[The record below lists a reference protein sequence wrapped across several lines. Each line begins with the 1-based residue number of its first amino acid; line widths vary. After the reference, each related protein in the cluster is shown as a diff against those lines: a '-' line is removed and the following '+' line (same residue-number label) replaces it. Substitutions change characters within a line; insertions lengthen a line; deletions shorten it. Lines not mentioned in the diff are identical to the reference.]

1 MKYPVIGLVF
11 FAFTCATHAACFD
24 CKKAQSKMEKAIC
37 DNAKISKLDEELA
50 EKYQAAKGKL
60 SADAQKVF
68 VAGQRSWVKFLSTAC
83 FTDVQA
89 KPASKEDAVKCLETE
104 YKARVAGLKSTGSL
118 VGGFKTYA
126 YFEGDFKAYPKDEEV
141 AFNRVSLV
149 LIDDNSD
156 NANAINS
163 AIKTVAGKTGI
174 DKESTGAFTS
184 DVSNS
189 LTNLSA
195 DLILLTQSESVT
207 GGAHPSEYTGYK
219 YFSKELKRFVKVSD
233 VFSTPKWKA
242 VAQQI
247 AKKHFEK
254 EKTMDDVISL
264 EIAAEENDMFGFML
278 VEKGFSVDGFTSYA
292 ARASD
297 GVTMKWDAFSK
308 FLTHKG
314 KDLSL
319 VQAPK

>member
-1 MKYPVIGLVF
+1 MKYPVLGLVL
-11 FAFTCATHAACFD
+11 FAFSCATHAASFD

-37 DNAKISKLDEELA
+37 ENPKISKLDEELA
-50 EKYQAAKGKL
+50 ENYQVAKGKL

-68 VAGQRSWVKFLSTAC
+68 VNGQRSWVKFLSASC
-83 FTDVQA
+83 FTDFQA
-89 KPASKEDAVKCLETE
+89 KPASKEDAAKCLETE
-104 YKARVAGLKSTGSL
+104 YKARVAGLKSTGSV

-149 LIDDNSD
+149 LIDENSD
-156 NANAINS
+156 NANTINS
-163 AIKTVAGKTGI
+163 AIKTAAGKTGI

-219 YFSKELKRFVKVSD
+219 YFSKELKRFIKVSD
-233 VFSTPKWKA
+233 VFSNPKWKA
-242 VAQQI
+242 VAQQM

-254 EKTMDDVISL
+254 EKTMDDVINL
-264 EIAAEENDMFGFML
+264 EITAEENDAFSFML
-278 VEKGFSVDGFTSYA
+278 TEKSFFVDGFTSYA
-292 ARASD
+292 ARAND

-308 FLTHKG
+308 FLTPKG
-314 KDLSL
+314 KELSL

>member
-1 MKYPVIGLVF
+1 MKYPVLGLVL
-11 FAFTCATHAACFD
+11 FAFSCATHAASFD

-37 DNAKISKLDEELA
+37 DNPKISKLDEELA
-50 EKYQAAKGKL
+50 ENYPAAQGKL

-68 VAGQRSWVKFLSTAC
+68 VAGQRSWVKFLSASC
-83 FTDVQA
+83 FTDFQA
-89 KPASKEDAVKCLETE
+89 KPASKEDAAKCLETE
-104 YKARVAGLKSTGSL
+104 YKARVAGLKSTGSV

-149 LIDDNSD
+149 LIDENSD
-156 NANAINS
+156 NANTINS
-163 AIKTVAGKTGI
+163 AIKTAAGKTGI

-219 YFSKELKRFVKVSD
+219 YFSKELKRFIKVSD
-233 VFSTPKWKA
+233 VFSNPKWKA
-242 VAQQI
+242 VAQQM

-264 EIAAEENDMFGFML
+264 EITAEENDAFSFML
-278 VEKGFSVDGFTSYA
+278 TEKSFFVDGFTSYA
-292 ARASD
+292 ARAND

-308 FLTHKG
+308 FLTPKG
-314 KDLSL
+314 KELSL

>member
-1 MKYPVIGLVF
+1 
-11 FAFTCATHAACFD
+11 
-24 CKKAQSKMEKAIC
+24 MEKAIC
-37 DNAKISKLDEELA
+37 DNPKISKLDEELA
-50 EKYQAAKGKL
+50 ENYQAAKGKL
-60 SADAQKVF
+60 SAEAQKVF
-68 VAGQRSWVKFLSTAC
+68 VNGQRSWVKFLSASC
-83 FTDVQA
+83 FTDFQA
-89 KPASKEDAVKCLETE
+89 KPASKEDAAQCLETE

-156 NANAINS
+156 NANTINS

-308 FLTHKG
+308 FLTPKG

-319 VQAPK
+319 VQAPR

>member
-1 MKYPVIGLVF
+1 VKYPVLGLVL
-11 FAFTCATHAACFD
+11 FAFGCATQAASFD

-37 DNAKISKLDEELA
+37 ENPKISKLDEELA
-50 EKYQAAKGKL
+50 ENYQAAKNKL
-60 SADAQKVF
+60 SAETQKVF
-68 VAGQRSWVKFLSTAC
+68 VAGQRSWVKFLAASC
-83 FTDVQA
+83 FTDFQA
-89 KPASKEDAVKCLETE
+89 KPASKEEAVQCLETE
-104 YKARVAGLKSTGSL
+104 YKARVAGLKGAGSM

-126 YFEGDFKAYPKDEEV
+126 YFEGDFKAYPKDEEI

-156 NANAINS
+156 NANTINS
-163 AIKTVAGKTGI
+163 AIKTAAGKTGI

-195 DLILLTQSESVT
+195 DLIMLTQSESAT

-233 VFSTPKWKA
+233 IFSNPKWKA

-254 EKTMDDVISL
+254 EKTMDDVITL
-264 EIAAEENDMFGFML
+264 DIAAEENDAFGFML
-278 VEKGFSVDGFTSYA
+278 VEKGFFVDGFTSYA
-292 ARASD
+292 ARAND
-297 GVTMKWDAFSK
+297 GVTMKWDALSK
-308 FLTHKG
+308 FLTPKG
-314 KDLSL
+314 KELSL
-319 VQAPK
+319 VPIPK

>member
-1 MKYPVIGLVF
+1 MKYPVLGLVL
-11 FAFTCATHAACFD
+11 FAFSCATHAASFD

-37 DNAKISKLDEELA
+37 ENPKISKLDEELA
-50 EKYQAAKGKL
+50 ENYQAAKGKL

-68 VAGQRSWVKFLSTAC
+68 VNGQRSWVKFLSASC
-83 FTDVQA
+83 FTDFQA
-89 KPASKEDAVKCLETE
+89 KPASKEDAAKCLETE
-104 YKARVAGLKSTGSL
+104 YKARVAGLKSTGSV

-141 AFNRVSLV
+141 ALNRVSLV
-149 LIDDNSD
+149 LIDENSD
-156 NANAINS
+156 NANIINS
-163 AIKTVAGKTGI
+163 AIKTAAGKTGI

-219 YFSKELKRFVKVSD
+219 YFSKELKRFIKVSD
-233 VFSTPKWKA
+233 VFSNPKWKA
-242 VAQQI
+242 VAQQM

-254 EKTMDDVISL
+254 EKTMDDVINL
-264 EIAAEENDMFGFML
+264 EITAEENDAFSFML
-278 VEKGFSVDGFTSYA
+278 TEKSFFVDGFTSYA
-292 ARASD
+292 ARAND

-308 FLTHKG
+308 FLTPKG
-314 KDLSL
+314 KELSL

>member
-1 MKYPVIGLVF
+1 MKYPVLGLVL
-11 FAFTCATHAACFD
+11 FAFSCATHAASFD

-37 DNAKISKLDEELA
+37 ENPKISKLDEELA
-50 EKYQAAKGKL
+50 ENYQAAKGKL

-68 VAGQRSWVKFLSTAC
+68 VNGQRSWVKFLSASC
-83 FTDVQA
+83 FTDFQA
-89 KPASKEDAVKCLETE
+89 KPASKEDAAKCLETE
-104 YKARVAGLKSTGSL
+104 YKARVAGLKSTGSV

-149 LIDDNSD
+149 LIDENSD
-156 NANAINS
+156 NANIINS
-163 AIKTVAGKTGI
+163 AIKTAAGKTGI

-219 YFSKELKRFVKVSD
+219 YFSKELKRFIKVSD
-233 VFSTPKWKA
+233 VFSNPKWKA
-242 VAQQI
+242 VAQQM

-264 EIAAEENDMFGFML
+264 EITAEENDAFSFML
-278 VEKGFSVDGFTSYA
+278 TEKSFFVDGFTSYA
-292 ARASD
+292 ARAND

-308 FLTHKG
+308 FLTPKG
-314 KDLSL
+314 KELSL

>member
-1 MKYPVIGLVF
+1 VKYPVLGLVL
-11 FAFTCATHAACFD
+11 FAFSCATHAASFD

-37 DNAKISKLDEELA
+37 ENPKISKLDEELA
-50 EKYQAAKGKL
+50 ENYQAAKGKL

-68 VAGQRSWVKFLSTAC
+68 VNGQRSWVKFLSASC
-83 FTDVQA
+83 FTDFQA
-89 KPASKEDAVKCLETE
+89 KPASKEDAAKCLETE
-104 YKARVAGLKSTGSL
+104 YKARVAGLKSTGSV

-149 LIDDNSD
+149 LIDENSD
-156 NANAINS
+156 NANTINS
-163 AIKTVAGKTGI
+163 AIKTAAGKTGI

-219 YFSKELKRFVKVSD
+219 YFSKELKRFIKVSD
-233 VFSTPKWKA
+233 VFSNPKWKA
-242 VAQQI
+242 VAQQM

-264 EIAAEENDMFGFML
+264 EITAEENDAFSFML
-278 VEKGFSVDGFTSYA
+278 TEKSFFVDGFTSYA
-292 ARASD
+292 ARAND

-308 FLTHKG
+308 FLTPKG
-314 KDLSL
+314 KELSL
-319 VQAPK
+319 VGAPK

>member
-1 MKYPVIGLVF
+1 MKYPVLGLVL
-11 FAFTCATHAACFD
+11 FAFSCATQAASFD

-37 DNAKISKLDEELA
+37 ENSKISKLDEELA
-50 EKYQAAKGKL
+50 ENYQAAKGKL
-60 SADAQKVF
+60 SAEAQKVF
-68 VAGQRSWVKFLSTAC
+68 VNGQRSWVKFLSTSC
-83 FTDVQA
+83 FTDFQA
-89 KPASKEDAVKCLETE
+89 KPASKEDAAKCLETE

-156 NANAINS
+156 NANTINS

-219 YFSKELKRFVKVSD
+219 YFSKELKRFIKVSD
-233 VFSTPKWKA
+233 VFSNPKWKA
-242 VAQQI
+242 VAQQM

-254 EKTMDDVISL
+254 EKTMDDVINL
-264 EIAAEENDMFGFML
+264 EITAEENDAFSFML
-278 VEKGFSVDGFTSYA
+278 TEKSFFVDGFTSYA
-292 ARASD
+292 ARAND

-308 FLTHKG
+308 FLTPKG
-314 KDLSL
+314 KELSL

>member
-1 MKYPVIGLVF
+1 MKYPVLGLVL
-11 FAFTCATHAACFD
+11 FAFSCATHAASFD

-37 DNAKISKLDEELA
+37 ENPKISKLDEELA
-50 EKYQAAKGKL
+50 ENYQAAKGKL

-68 VAGQRSWVKFLSTAC
+68 VNGQRSWVKFLSTSC
-83 FTDVQA
+83 FTDFQA
-89 KPASKEDAVKCLETE
+89 KPASKEDAAKCLETE
-104 YKARVAGLKSTGSL
+104 YKARVAGLKSTGSV

-149 LIDDNSD
+149 LIDENSD
-156 NANAINS
+156 NANTINS
-163 AIKTVAGKTGI
+163 AIKTAAGKTGI

-219 YFSKELKRFVKVSD
+219 YFSKELKRFIKVSD
-233 VFSTPKWKA
+233 VFSNPKWKA
-242 VAQQI
+242 VAQQM

-254 EKTMDDVISL
+254 EKTMDDVINL
-264 EIAAEENDMFGFML
+264 EITAEENDAFSFML
-278 VEKGFSVDGFTSYA
+278 TEKSFFVDGFTSYA
-292 ARASD
+292 ARAND

-308 FLTHKG
+308 FLTPKG
-314 KDLSL
+314 KELSL

>member
-1 MKYPVIGLVF
+1 
-11 FAFTCATHAACFD
+11 
-24 CKKAQSKMEKAIC
+24 MEKAIC
-37 DNAKISKLDEELA
+37 ENPKISKLDEELA
-50 EKYQAAKGKL
+50 ENYQAAKGKL

-68 VAGQRSWVKFLSTAC
+68 VNGQRSWVKFLSASC
-83 FTDVQA
+83 FTDFQA
-89 KPASKEDAVKCLETE
+89 KPASKEDAAKCLETE
-104 YKARVAGLKSTGSL
+104 YKARVAGLKSTGSV

-149 LIDDNSD
+149 LIDENSD
-156 NANAINS
+156 NANTINS
-163 AIKTVAGKTGI
+163 AIKTAAGKTGI

-219 YFSKELKRFVKVSD
+219 YFSKELKRFIKVSD
-233 VFSTPKWKA
+233 VFSNPKWKA
-242 VAQQI
+242 VAQQM

-264 EIAAEENDMFGFML
+264 EITAEENDAFSFML
-278 VEKGFSVDGFTSYA
+278 TEKSFFVDGFTSYA
-292 ARASD
+292 ARAND

-308 FLTHKG
+308 FLTPKG
-314 KDLSL
+314 KELSL

>member
-1 MKYPVIGLVF
+1 MKYPVLGLVL
-11 FAFTCATHAACFD
+11 FAFSCATHAASFD

-37 DNAKISKLDEELA
+37 ENPKISKLDEELA
-50 EKYQAAKGKL
+50 ENYQAAKGKL

-68 VAGQRSWVKFLSTAC
+68 VNGQRSWVKFLSTSC
-83 FTDVQA
+83 FTDFQA
-89 KPASKEDAVKCLETE
+89 KPASKEDAAKCLETE
-104 YKARVAGLKSTGSL
+104 YKARVAGLKSTGSV

-141 AFNRVSLV
+141 ALNRVSLV
-149 LIDDNSD
+149 LIDENSD
-156 NANAINS
+156 NANTINS
-163 AIKTVAGKTGI
+163 AIKTAAGKTGI

-219 YFSKELKRFVKVSD
+219 YFSKELKRFIKVSD
-233 VFSTPKWKA
+233 VFSNPKWKA
-242 VAQQI
+242 VAQQM

-264 EIAAEENDMFGFML
+264 EITAEENDAFSFML
-278 VEKGFSVDGFTSYA
+278 TEKSFFVDGFTSYA
-292 ARASD
+292 ARAND

-308 FLTHKG
+308 FLTPKG
-314 KDLSL
+314 KELSL

>member
-1 MKYPVIGLVF
+1 MKYPVLGLVF
-11 FAFTCATHAACFD
+11 FAFSCATHAASFD

-37 DNAKISKLDEELA
+37 DNPKISKLDEELA
-50 EKYQAAKGKL
+50 ENYQAAKGKL
-60 SADAQKVF
+60 SAEAQKVF
-68 VAGQRSWVKFLSTAC
+68 VNGQRSWVKFLSASC
-83 FTDVQA
+83 FTDFQA
-89 KPASKEDAVKCLETE
+89 KPASKEDAAKCLETE

-156 NANAINS
+156 NANTINS

-308 FLTHKG
+308 FLTPKG
-314 KDLSL
+314 KEFSL

>member
-1 MKYPVIGLVF
+1 MKYPVLGLVLF
-11 FAFTCATHAACFD
+11 TFTCAAQAASFD
-24 CKKAQSKMEKAIC
+24 CKKAQSKMEKSIC

-50 EKYQAAKGKL
+50 ENYQAAKGKL
-60 SADAQKVF
+60 SAEAQKVF
-68 VAGQRSWVKFLSTAC
+68 VNGQRSWVKFLSASC
-83 FTDVQA
+83 FTDFQA
-89 KPASKEDAVKCLETE
+89 KPASKEDAAKCLETE

-156 NANAINS
+156 NANTINS

-308 FLTHKG
+308 FLTPKG
-314 KDLSL
+314 KEFSL

>member
-1 MKYPVIGLVF
+1 
-11 FAFTCATHAACFD
+11 
-24 CKKAQSKMEKAIC
+24 MEKAIC
-37 DNAKISKLDEELA
+37 DNPKISKLDEELS
-50 EKYQAAKGKL
+50 ESYQAAKGKL
-60 SADAQKVF
+60 SAETQKVF
-68 VAGQRSWVKFLSTAC
+68 VAGQRSWVKFLAASC
-83 FTDVQA
+83 FTDFQA
-89 KPASKEDAVKCLETE
+89 KAATKEDAAQCLETE
-104 YKARVAGLKSTGSL
+104 YKTRLVGLKSTGSL

-189 LTNLSA
+189 LTSLGS
-195 DLILLTQSESVT
+195 DWILLTQSESVT
-207 GGAHPSEYTGYK
+207 GGAHPDEHTGYK
-219 YFSKELKRFVKVSD
+219 YFSKELKRFVKVGD
-233 VFSTPKWKA
+233 VFSNPKWKA

-254 EKTMDDVISL
+254 EKTMDSVISL
-264 EIAAEENDMFGFML
+264 DILAEESDAFGFML
-278 VEKGFSVDGFTSYA
+278 IDKGFLVDGFTSYA
-292 ARASD
+292 ARAND
-297 GVTMKWDAFSK
+297 GVNMKWDAFSK
-308 FLTHKG
+308 FLTPKG
-314 KDLSL
+314 KELSL
-319 VQAPK
+319 LQAPR